1 VMGDDVYGYTWAKDY
16 TAADR
21 AAAPVA

>member
-1 VMGDDVYGYTWAKDY
+1 MGDDVYGYTWAKDY